1 MNIDQHSIAIIGL
14 GNQAKAWAMNLRD
27 SGRDITILLRD
38 GSSSFDKANELGF
51 SALPISK
58 NLDQFSTILCLIPD
72 DQQVPFIEEN
82 QQLLQEN
89 CRLVY
94 AHGWSIA
101 CEDVIQK
108 FPQFNHLL
116 LAPKAISSE
125 VRFQYESK
133 GKLAAVYSIEGSCLN
148 EESKNDNEKWI
159 KALAKDLGITGLYPA
174 SARDETY
181 ADLFSEQSL
190 LCGLMPYAA
199 KQSFDLLIEKG
210 INPEV
215 AFFEC
220 WLEVKLIADAMVKL
234 GPESFFQLISPNA
247 LLGAQKAQHLLFDK
261 VYQSKLESLYK
272 EIEDGEFTEFTKRA
286 DIEKTREEII
296 QFWKSSLLNKTYKKV
311 QSQVIPS

>member
-38 GSSSFDKANELGF
+38 GSSSFEKAKELGF
-51 SALPISK
+51 DALPISK
-58 NLDQFSTILCLIPD
+58 NLEQFSTILCLIPD
-72 DQQVPFIEEN
+72 DQQIPFLEEN
-82 QQLLQEN
+82 KELLQTN

-101 CEDVIQK
+101 CEEVIQK

-133 GKLAAVYSIEGSCLN
+133 GKLAAVYSTEGSSSDN
-148 EESKNDNEKWI
+148 STDNDDWI
-159 KALAKDLGITGLYPA
+159 KELAKDLGITGLYPA
-174 SARDETY
+174 SAKDETY

-199 KQSFDLLIEKG
+199 KQSFDLLVEKG

-247 LLGAQKAQHLLFDK
+247 LLGAQKAQQLLFDK
-261 VYQSKLESLYK
+261 VYQSKLESLYR
-272 EIEDGEFTEFTKRA
+272 EIEDGEFTEFTKKT

-296 QFWKSSLLNKTYKKV
+296 QFWKSSLLNETYKKV